1 MGRAKESTQRRAE
14 ARSVIDTLD
23 AVRVLSGIDIAED
36 LFMIQITTST
46 TQSIYVAGYTSKY

>member
-1 MGRAKESTQRRAE
+1 
-14 ARSVIDTLD
+14 
-23 AVRVLSGIDIAED
+23 VLSGIDIAED